1 MSKVTLILILIL
13 GGLLRFW
20 QLGANSLWKD
30 ELFSMIEAQK
40 PIVEIFTSKTWFFG
54 YNPIHYFFTHLALYF
69 GKSEALVR
77 TPAVI
82 FGLLTI
88 LVIYKLGKVIFN
100 QKVGLLSAFLLSI
113 SPLHLK
119 YSREVRYYSFLIFF
133 SSLTILFIYKIIS
146 EKKKNIWVILFAL
159 ASLLN
164 IATQPNALLVLGA
177 EMMFLLVWFWRKKKF
192 LGLAKKIRRRKAKET
207 LVIIGI
213 ILISIFLGSVFVKSF
228 GELFAMAK
236 FAPAMSPFVFLTYI
250 LTNLSAGK
258 GTLAIYLS
266 PFILGLITSYKKKR
280 EVFFLLLL
288 FMVLPLLTFYFVRPA
303 AVFDFHI
310 RYVSFIVI
318 PYLLLI
324 SYGIDTL
331 LKRNVFVFLAVLLFA
346 LLSIQPINA
355 YYQTK
360 KGDWRGVEEYL
371 IKNAKPGDVVITEN
385 YYNKILLDYY
395 LRSKEHGLILKKAV
409 EPLMPRSYPF
419 RIFFHQHDYSL
430 GDKPNSDGLPMIDF
444 KKIVAFDPNAQV
456 SPMYVFVSR
465 LIWFWQEAEDEPLS
479 NQGWG
484 ISDFWGQK
492 VMGTDA
498 LILSGAII
506 SYKIDISVSG
516 NYDFYANLRWDG
528 ASGLLKYRIDNGKWS
543 AGFQPFFGEKGDVVY
558 KWRFKEAKLGSVY
571 LKKGE
576 HTLTFLNQKAEDEVG
591 RFQNID
597 YFYLTLND

>member
-1 MSKVTLILILIL
+1 MNKVTLILILIF

-40 PIVEIFTSKTWFFG
+40 PIFEIFTSKTWFFG
-54 YNPIHYFFTHLALYF
+54 YNPIHYFFPHLALYF

-88 LVIYKLGKVIFN
+88 FVIYKLGKVIFN

-113 SPLHLK
+113 SPLHLE
-119 YSREVRYYSFLIFF
+119 YSREVRYYSYLIFF
-133 SSLTILFIYKIIS
+133 SSLTVLFVYKIIS

-159 ASLLN
+159 ASLFN
-164 IATQPNALLVLGA
+164 IATQPNALLVLGT
-177 EMMFLLVWFWRKKKF
+177 EMMFLLAWFWWKKNF
-192 LGLAKKIRRRKAKET
+192 LGLTKKIGRWRAQET
-207 LVIIGI
+207 GVITGI
-213 ILISIFLGSVFVKSF
+213 ILISIFLGSVLVKSF
-228 GELFAMAK
+228 GELFAMVK
-236 FAPAMSPFVFLTYI
+236 FAPAMPPFAFLTYI
-250 LTNLSAGK
+250 LINLSVVK
-258 GTLAIYLS
+258 GALIVYL
-266 PFILGLITSYKKKR
+266 PLFILGLIACYKNKK
-280 EVFFLLLL
+280 EMFFLFFL
-288 FMVLPLLTFYFVRPA
+288 FMILPPLAFYFVRPA
-303 AVFDFHI
+303 AVFGFHI

-331 LKRNVFVFLAVLLFA
+331 LKRRVFVFLAVLVFA
-346 LLSIQPINA
+346 LLSVQPINA

-360 KGDWRGVEEYL
+360 RGDWRGVGEYL

-395 LRSKEHGLILKKAV
+395 LEAQKHGIFIKTAAESFTPTKV
-409 EPLMPRSYPF
+409 PF
-419 RIFFHQHDYSL
+419 RIYFHQHDYSL
-430 GDKPNSDGLPMIDF
+430 GVKANPEGLPLVDNEEI
-444 KKIVAFDPNAQV
+444 IPFDPDAKI
-456 SPMYVFVSR
+456 SPMYLFKSR
-465 LIWFWQEAEDEPLS
+465 PIWFWQEGEAGFFENE
-479 NQGWG
+479 GWSV
-484 ISDFWGQK
+484 SDFWGKK
-492 VMGTDA
+492 VMGTDSLTSPSA
-498 LILSGAII
+498 FI
-506 SYKIDISVSG
+506 SYKIDVPVSG
-516 NYDFYANLRWDG
+516 NYNLYANLRWDG
-528 ASGLLKYRIDNGKWS
+528 ARGLLKYKIDNQKWS
-543 AGFQPFFGEKGDVVY
+543 AGFQPFFGEKGDVVF

-597 YFYLTLND
+597 YFYLTLNE